1 MMKHLKLECAA
12 LLAALF
18 ASNSSFGTTPQ
29 IHTVVNK
36 GTVFQHF
43 EIELSE
49 SNILLPKDIKNRER
63 LDDTA
68 GNFKYGQF
76 EVFIPAYALTLP
88 LNCKGNYIVRMPQ
101 TLDEN
106 RAEIQRKQSLYY
118 SIKDVKTAKKKA
130 VRVVLEMSS
139 APGYACNLF
148 FRDDGKGRYVDYVG
162 KIRY

>member
-1 MMKHLKLECAA
+1 
-12 LLAALF
+12 
-18 ASNSSFGTTPQ
+18 
-29 IHTVVNK
+29 V
-36 GTVFQHF
+36 
-43 EIELSE
+43 
-49 SNILLPKDIKNRER
+49 R

-76 EVFIPAYALTLP
+76 EVFIPANTLTLP

-106 RAEIQRKQSLYY
+106 RTEIQRKQSLYY
-118 SIKDVKTAKKKA
+118 SIKDAKTAKKRA

-148 FRDDGKGRYVDYVG
+148 FRDDGSGRYVDYIG